1 MEFFVNKS
9 SVRNLQSAPAVARE
23 TAKISGRPVLFHLFD
38 FMGAIL
44 FHGCSDN
51 QYLNEV
57 FFRLRSFDR
66 RNTITKCRKDKI
78 CTLFNDKNYA
88 PYFNDK
94 VLFNKTFKDFVK
106 RNWIYTRETSREQLD
121 AFINKHSRIIVK
133 PIDQNK
139 GKGIR
144 LLDKNNFTESIVSH
158 LLSEDVL
165 LEECITQHPDM
176 IFGNKSV
183 NSIRVI
189 TVLDGYGNVHILK
202 AGLRCGVGEAIVDN
216 FSAGGV
222 LYPLNLEGG
231 FVDGY
236 GEVGGHYEYGG
247 IHPGT
252 DCIMMGRTIP
262 HWSKVINIVKKA
274 ALLIPQIRYVG
285 WDVAIL
291 KDDVELIE
299 GNNGPG
305 CTLLECVGGKRGFY
319 KEILS
324 YL

>member
-1 MEFFVNKS
+1 MDFYVNKS
-9 SVRNLQSAPAVARE
+9 SVRHLLSAPAVARE
-23 TAKISGRPVLFHLFD
+23 ISKISGGPILFHLFD
-38 FMGAIL
+38 FTRAVL
-44 FHGCSDN
+44 FHGCTDN
-51 QYLNEV
+51 QYLNEG

-66 RNTITKCRKDKI
+66 RNTVTKCRKDKI
-78 CTLFNDKNYA
+78 CTFFNDKDYA

-94 VLFNKTFKDFVK
+94 VLFNKTFKDFV
-106 RNWIYTRETSREQLD
+106 RREWIYTRDASREQLD
-121 AFINKHSRIIVK
+121 AFIIKHSRIIVK
-133 PIDQNK
+133 PINQNK

-144 LLDKNNFTESIVSH
+144 LLDKINSAESIVSR
-158 LLSEDVL
+158 LLNEDVL

-189 TVLDGYGNVHILK
+189 TVLDGYGNVHVLK

-216 FSAGGV
+216 YSAGGV
-222 LYPLNLEGG
+222 LYPLNLERG
-231 FVDGY
+231 FIDGY
-236 GEVGGHYEYGG
+236 GEVDGHYEYSGL
-247 IHPGT
+247 HPGT
-252 DCIMMGRTIP
+252 DCIMMGRAIP
-262 HWSKVINIVKKA
+262 HWSEVINIVEKA
-274 ALLIPQIRYVG
+274 ARLIPQIRYVG

-291 KDDVELIE
+291 KDNVELIE